1 MCACLIAMLRLTGF
15 AVVGQDTGEDSEA
28 VWERAQATDDVAQ
41 TEAIGKPR
49 TSSSLYSSAR
59 ADGVLA
65 HPVAAWPAGEGGS
78 MSLPPQPSG
87 SGLLFLRS
95 VSDPEL
101 RCLWVCT
108 TKRYFA
114 LLRLRAG
121 TDMRFCTTDG
131 LRHASC

>member
-101 RCLWVCT
+101 RSLWVSSSQ
-108 TKRYFA
+108 F
-114 LLRLRAG
+114 
-121 TDMRFCTTDG
+121 
-131 LRHASC
+131 SCANKV